1 MPQPLRIV
9 IADDDDISLV
19 LYKKQLERLG
29 HKVVCTASNGQELIE
44 RCAKELPDLIITD
57 IEMPIKD
64 GFEASLEIARRVT
77 VPIILMSGV
86 FKHEDLKHLRYRH
99 VSGYMN
105 KPFTE
110 EELKAAIDLAMSK
123 MHDPCPPS
131 Q

>member
-29 HKVVCTASNGQELIE
+29 HEVVCTASNGKELIE

-57 IEMPIKD
+57 IKMPIMD
-64 GFEASLEIARRVT
+64 GFEATLEIARRVT
-77 VPIILMSGV
+77 VPIILVSG
-86 FKHEDLKHLRYRH
+86 FYKRDELKHVRYRH
-99 VSGYMN
+99 ISGYMT

-110 EELKAAIDLAMSK
+110 EELKDAINLAMSK
-123 MHDPCPPS
+123 MHDPRPPS